1 MELLLHC
8 GDCIADKFDWLLR
21 GLLSATWDREP
32 TTMSILGI
40 RLFPLPGDLLWVMTK
55 ALRQIHI
62 QSTRPMQVLASSGPC
77 ASAVSAGGH
86 PDGCDRCLQTLESD
100 CRTGKWEKARAT
112 SLCAPAE
119 RSGYAPGRKD
129 YEAFGLEGTGKWIC
143 SAMATFWGKSMLPHL
158 EFESCLIL
166 PFF

>member
-1 MELLLHC
+1 MTESAQ
-8 GDCIADKFDWLLR
+8 ADL
-21 GLLSATWDREP
+21 
-32 TTMSILGI
+32 
-40 RLFPLPGDLLWVMTK
+40 
-55 ALRQIHI
+55 I
-62 QSTRPMQVLASSGPC
+62 QSTKAYAGSDQFGTLRLRSLSKHANELRAPLYSYVKVLPGC
-77 ASAVSAGGH
+77 LCVDIIIRLGTGDETGGL
-86 PDGCDRCLQTLESD
+86 PDGCDRCLQTLEFD

-112 SLCAPAE
+112 SLCCAPAG

-129 YEAFGLEGTGKWIC
+129 YKALGLDGTGKWIC